1 MIIIVV
7 VVGGAAVRSD
17 AETTDATAGGSVA
30 TQRSARHRAKA
41 DSWCDPRFA

>member
-1 MIIIVV
+1 MIYVVV
-7 VVGGAAVRSD
+7 VVGAAVRRD

-30 TQRSARHRAKA
+30 TQRSARDRAKA